1 MDRLRAGPKI
11 EGGTKK
17 IGFIFFLFVL
27 FLSSAFAQTLTVL
40 THNSFT
46 LSEEVIAAFT
56 EETGIEVEFIQGGDA
71 GETVNRAILT
81 KNNPLADVLYGVDN
95 NLIAR
100 AAGEGIFEPY
110 RSPALEGVPDEYLFA
125 DDLVTPIDV
134 GYVNFNYDK
143 SYFAENEVAVP
154 ETLEQLTEEAYRG
167 LTVVQNPASSSPGL
181 AFMLTTI
188 AKFGDG
194 WLDYWADLRDNDVQ
208 VTDGWEDAYYTSFT
222 QYGGDRPI
230 VLSYATSPAAEV
242 VFAEEDLS
250 DAPTGNLFCE
260 ACVYRQIEA
269 AGILAGT
276 DNVEAAQRFIDFML
290 SERVQEDIPLNMYVY
305 PVIDNATLPD
315 VFEQYAQTPGAEQI
329 AALPS
334 AEIEANLSEWLD
346 AWTQVVQQ
354 GREPEEVR

>member
-1 MDRLRAGPKI
+1 MLR
-11 EGGTKK
+11 
-17 IGFIFFLFVL
+17 LFVL
-27 FLSSAFAQTLTVL
+27 LLFLLSTVNAQTLTVL
-40 THNSFT
+40 THGSFS

-56 EETGIEVEFIQGGDA
+56 EETGVEVEFIEGGDA

-100 AAGEGIFEPY
+100 AADEGIFEPY

-125 DDLVTPIDV
+125 EDLVTPIDV

-154 ETLEQLTEEAYRG
+154 ETLEQLTEEAYHG
-167 LTVVQNPASSSPGL
+167 LTVAQNPASSSPGL
-181 AFMLTTI
+181 AFMLATI

-208 VTDGWEDAYYTSFT
+208 ITDGWEGAYYTSFT

-242 VFAEEDLS
+242 VFAEEDLD

-305 PVIDNATLPD
+305 PVVESADLPD
-315 VFEQYAQTPGAEQI
+315 VFEQYAQTPSPEQV
-329 AALPS
+329 ATLAP
-334 AEIEANLSEWLD
+334 EEVEANLSDWLD

-354 GREPEEVR
+354 GREPGEVR

>member
-1 MDRLRAGPKI
+1 MLRLV
-11 EGGTKK
+11 
-17 IGFIFFLFVL
+17 LLL
-27 FLSSAFAQTLTVL
+27 FLLSAANAQTLTVL
-40 THNSFT
+40 THGSFS
-46 LSEEVIAAFT
+46 LSEEVIASFT
-56 EETGIEVEFIQGGDA
+56 EETGIEVEFIEGGDA

-100 AAGEGIFEPY
+100 AVKEGIFEPY
-110 RSPALEGVPDEYLFA
+110 RSPALEGVPGEYLFA

-143 SYFAENEVAVP
+143 TYFAENEVAVP
-154 ETLEQLTEEAYRG
+154 ETLAQLTKEAYRG

-181 AFMLTTI
+181 AFMLATI

-194 WLDYWADLRDNDVQ
+194 WLAYWADLRDNDVQ
-208 VTDGWEDAYYTSFT
+208 ITDGWEGAYYTSFT

-242 VFAEEDLS
+242 VFAEENLD

-305 PVIDNATLPD
+305 PVVESADLPD
-315 VFEQYAQTPGAEQI
+315 VFEQYAQTPSAEQI
-329 AALPS
+329 ATLAP
-334 AEIEANLSEWLD
+334 AEVEANLSDWLD

-354 GREPEEVR
+354 GRDPEEVR

>member
-1 MDRLRAGPKI
+1 ML
-11 EGGTKK
+11 
-17 IGFIFFLFVL
+17 L
-27 FLSSAFAQTLTVL
+27 FLLSTAHAQTLTVL
-40 THNSFT
+40 THGSFS

-56 EETGIEVEFIQGGDA
+56 EETGVEVEFIEGGDA

-100 AAGEGIFEPY
+100 AADEGIFEPY
-110 RSPALEGVPDEYLFA
+110 RSPALEGVSDEYLFGG
-125 DDLVTPIDV
+125 DLVTPIDV

-143 SYFAENEVAVP
+143 TYFAENAVPVP
-154 ETLEQLTEEAYRG
+154 ETLEGLTEEAYRG

-181 AFMLTTI
+181 AFMLATI

-194 WLDYWADLRDNDVQ
+194 WLDYWAALRDNDVQ
-208 VTDGWEDAYYTSFT
+208 ITDGWEGAYYTSFT

-242 VFAEEDLS
+242 VFAEQDLN

-276 DNVEAAQRFIDFML
+276 DNTEAAQRFIDFML
-290 SERVQEDIPLNMYVY
+290 SARVQEDIPLNMYVY
-305 PVIDNATLPD
+305 PASDSAALPA
-315 VFEQYAQTPGAEQI
+315 VFEQYARTPSPEQI
-329 AALPS
+329 ATLPS
-334 AEIEANLSEWLD
+334 EEIEANLSEWLD

-354 GREPEEVR
+354 GRDPGEVR

>member
-1 MDRLRAGPKI
+1 MLRL
-11 EGGTKK
+11 
-17 IGFIFFLFVL
+17 FIPLL
-27 FLSSAFAQTLTVL
+27 FLLSMVDAQTLTVL
-40 THNSFT
+40 THGSFS
-46 LSEEVIAAFT
+46 LSEEVVASFT
-56 EETGIEVEFIQGGDA
+56 EETGIEVEFVEGGDA

-100 AAGEGIFEPY
+100 AADEGIFEPY
-110 RSPALEGVPDEYLFA
+110 RSSRLDAVPDEYLFA
-125 DDLVTPIDV
+125 EDLVTPIDV

-143 SYFAENEVAVP
+143 AYFAENDVAVP

-167 LTVVQNPASSSPGL
+167 LTIVQNPASSSPGL
-181 AFMLTTI
+181 AFMLATI
-188 AKFGDG
+188 VKFGDG

-208 VTDGWEDAYYTSFT
+208 ITDGWEGAYYTSFT

-242 VFAEEDLS
+242 VFAEENLD

-276 DNVEAAQRFIDFML
+276 DNVEAARSFIDFML
-290 SERVQEDIPLNMYVY
+290 SAQVQEDIPLNMYVY
-305 PVIDNATLPD
+305 PVLEDATLPD
-315 VFEQYAQTPGAEQI
+315 VFEQYAQTPTPEQV
-329 AALPS
+329 ATLPS
-334 AEIEANLSEWLD
+334 QEVEANLSDWLD
-346 AWTQVVQQ
+346 SWTQVVQQ
-354 GREPEEVR
+354 GREPDEVR

>member
-1 MDRLRAGPKI
+1 MWRFKTRYKI
-11 EGGTKK
+11 EAGLKMK
-17 IGFIFFLFVL
+17 AFIFLSFIFLLPSV
-27 FLSSAFAQTLTVL
+27 AAQTLTVL

-46 LSEEVIAAFT
+46 VSEEVIAAFT
-56 EETGIEVEFIQGGDA
+56 EETGIEVEFVQGGDA

-81 KNNPLADVLYGVDN
+81 KSNPLADVLYGVDN

-100 AAGEGIFEPY
+100 AAAENIFEPY
-110 RSPALEGVPDEYLFA
+110 ESSRLGAVPSDYLFA
-125 DDLVTPIDV
+125 DNLVTPIDV

-143 SYFAENEVAVP
+143 AYFADTNLAVP
-154 ETLEQLTEEAYRG
+154 ENISQLTEEPYRG

-181 AFMLTTI
+181 AFMLATI
-188 AKFGDG
+188 AKFGAG
-194 WLDYWADLRDNDVQ
+194 WLDYWAALRDNDVQ
-208 VTDGWEDAYYTSFT
+208 ITDGWEGAYYTSFT

-242 VFAEEDLS
+242 VFAEELD

-260 ACVYRQIEA
+260 ACVYRQVEA

-290 SERVQEDIPLNMYVY
+290 STQFQEDIPLNMYVY
-305 PVIDNATLPD
+305 PVVDDATLPG
-315 VFEQYAQTPGAEQI
+315 VFEQYAQTPTPEQI
-329 AALPS
+329 ALLPP
-334 AEIEANLSEWLD
+334 EEVEANLSDWLD

>member
-1 MDRLRAGPKI
+1 MLR
-11 EGGTKK
+11 
-17 IGFIFFLFVL
+17 FFVL
-27 FLSSAFAQTLTVL
+27 SLFLLNAAHAQTLTVL
-40 THNSFT
+40 THGSFS
-46 LSEEVIAAFT
+46 LSEEVVAAFT
-56 EETGIEVEFIQGGDA
+56 KETGVEVEFIEGGDA

-95 NLIAR
+95 SLIAR
-100 AAGEGIFEPY
+100 AVGEGIFEPY

-125 DDLVTPIDV
+125 GDLVTPIDV

-143 SYFAENEVAVP
+143 SFFAENEVAVP
-154 ETLEQLTEEAYRG
+154 ETLERLTEEAYRG

-194 WLDYWADLRDNDVQ
+194 WLTYWADLRDNDVQ
-208 VTDGWEDAYYTSFT
+208 ITDGWEGAYYTSFT

-242 VFAEEDLS
+242 VFAEEELD

-290 SERVQEDIPLNMYVY
+290 SEQVQEDIPLNMYVY
-305 PVIDNATLPD
+305 PVVDNADLPD
-315 VFEQYAQTPGAEQI
+315 AFEQYARTPGAEQV

-334 AEIEANLSEWLD
+334 QEIEANLSEWLD

-354 GREPEEVR
+354 GREPGEVR

>member
-1 MDRLRAGPKI
+1 MPKLLLLL
-11 EGGTKK
+11 
-17 IGFIFFLFVL
+17 FFA
-27 FLSSAFAQTLTVL
+27 LSLANAQPLTVL

-46 LSEEVIAAFT
+46 LSEEVIATFT
-56 EETGIEVEFIQGGDA
+56 EETGIEIEFVQGGDA

-100 AAGEGIFEPY
+100 AANEDIFEPY
-110 RSPALEGVPDEYLFA
+110 ESPALSGVPDDYLFA
-125 DDLVTPIDV
+125 NNLVTPVDV
-134 GYVNFNYDK
+134 GFVNFNYDK
-143 SYFAENEVAVP
+143 AYFAENGVNVP

-181 AFMLTTI
+181 AFMLATI

-194 WLDYWADLRDNDVQ
+194 WLDYWAALRDNDVQ
-208 VTDGWEDAYYTSFT
+208 VTEGWEDAYYTSFS

-242 VFAEEDLS
+242 VFAEEELS

-260 ACVYRQIEA
+260 TCVYRQVEA
-269 AGILAGT
+269 VGVLKGT
-276 DNVEAAQRFIDFML
+276 DNLEAAQRFVDFML
-290 SERVQEDIPLNMYVY
+290 SAQVQEDIPLNMYVY
-305 PVIDNATLPD
+305 PALESAALPE
-315 VFEQYAQTPGAEQI
+315 VFEQYAQIPSSEQV
-329 AALPS
+329 ATLGPQ
-334 AEIEANLSEWLD
+334 EVEANLSDWLN

-354 GREPEEVR
+354 GRAPEEVR

>member
-1 MDRLRAGPKI
+1 MLR
-11 EGGTKK
+11 
-17 IGFIFFLFVL
+17 LFVL
-27 FLSSAFAQTLTVL
+27 LLFLLSTVNAQTLTVL
-40 THNSFT
+40 THGSFS

-56 EETGIEVEFIQGGDA
+56 EETGVEVEFIEGGDA

-100 AAGEGIFEPY
+100 AADEGIFEPY

-125 DDLVTPIDV
+125 EDLVTPIDV

-143 SYFAENEVAVP
+143 TYFAENAVPVP

-167 LTVVQNPASSSPGL
+167 LTVAQNPASSSPGL
-181 AFMLTTI
+181 AFMLATI

-208 VTDGWEDAYYTSFT
+208 ITDGWEGAYYTSFT

-242 VFAEEDLS
+242 VFAEEDLD

-276 DNVEAAQRFIDFML
+276 DNEEAAQRFIDFML

-305 PVIDNATLPD
+305 PVVESADLPD
-315 VFEQYAQTPGAEQI
+315 VFEQYAQTPSPEQI
-329 AALPS
+329 ATLAP
-334 AEIEANLSEWLD
+334 EEVEVNLSGWLD